1 MIWGNQGQNDCDQ
14 ASHVAGLW
22 FLFRDFS
29 WLVQAGSLT
38 FWVRGSTMGPDR
50 TGLACPF
57 LRSVISG
64 TLTSLCL
71 SFLLHKMGKTI
82 LVSQSCCEIKW
93 DGGHKYIILWLKESC
108 RKNALRSPCHEA
120 FPFNQGERFQLKASC
135 SRVGISGGGVDGL
148 GHGTYTTWDRLRAP
162 TTNSFL
168 RPPFWAAFS
177 PFHSPPQ
184 MEEPV
189 GSGDPVTVYLPLGSC
204 LELPRWF

>member
-1 MIWGNQGQNDCDQ
+1 MRKSKVRMIVTRPVTWQV
-14 ASHVAGLW
+14 SW

-64 TLTSLCL
+64 TLTSLLL

-82 LVSQSCCEIKW
+82 LVLQSCCEIKW
-93 DGGHKYIILWLKESC
+93 DGGYKYIILWLK
-108 RKNALRSPCHEA
+108 RKLQKERQLRSPCHEA

-135 SRVGISGGGVDGL
+135 SRVGISGGRVDGL
-148 GHGTYTTWDRLRAP
+148 GHT
-162 TTNSFL
+162 
-168 RPPFWAAFS
+168 
-177 PFHSPPQ
+177 
-184 MEEPV
+184 EPI
-189 GSGDPVTVYLPLGSC
+189 PLGTAWG
-204 LELPRWF
+204 LLPPTASWGPPSGLPSLRFTAHHKWKSLWAQGIQSLFIHL